1 MATLLKEL
9 FHFRLD
15 SKFDSI
21 RPLKIRPNQIVFYTV
36 LAFVYLLSGI
46 IILTNIFPYRLGLV
60 SFLIIPLFLFYG
72 IKVDRVLLAF
82 LGLTIIVFFSGILN
96 GSSLLEV
103 LIFLR
108 ILAFSY
114 LIYYL
119 VEIYINKANISK
131 ILSLCTALA
140 IVQLPVII
148 VQQLTYDYLP
158 ERLRLGILRLRW
170 DFAFGTFRPGDSAL
184 NFFLNLLL
192 IYLLFNPRSMKLVK
206 YGKLLALWLSVT
218 VLISSSEISKVIL
231 VIIWGSYF
239 ITHINRKT
247 TLYFGFAFVIV
258 ITLLVGSGYSEALVT
273 PVTTTINRAVR
284 DFSPER
290 VELYLEGSYARGA
303 ALYYFFTNDILW
315 FGDGPSKYTDPISGE
330 RLRGNMG
337 HVYTFYSEV
346 GLLGWL
352 MSVLIYFLIAFRPNK
367 GKIKFTL
374 SLLLMF
380 IAVQI
385 LSFTNNIM
393 NDISVVLTYCIMVK
407 TNLYSENMVESSSSP
422 KKQDCSRDIQN
433 KNIRTDNDE

>member
-1 MATLLKEL
+1 MTTL
-9 FHFRLD
+9 RLRKQQSHIPND
-15 SKFDSI
+15 QTYFKPI
-21 RPLKIRPNQIVFYTV
+21 RIWPAKIIFYTV
-36 LAFVYLLSGI
+36 FAFVTLLSGV
-46 IILTNIFPYRLGLV
+46 IILLDLFPYRLGLV
-60 SFLIIPLFLFYG
+60 SFLVIPLFLIHG
-72 IKVDRVLLAF
+72 IKVDKVLLAY
-82 LGLTIIVFFSGILN
+82 LALAASVVLSGIYN
-96 GSSLLEV
+96 SSPLYEV
-103 LIFLR
+103 ALFLR

-119 VEIYINKANISK
+119 VEIYIDKTNIRN
-131 ILSLCTALA
+131 ILSLCLLIAA
-140 IVQLPVII
+140 IQLPVI
-148 VQQLTYDYLP
+148 VLQQLTYDYLP
-158 ERLRLGILRLRW
+158 ERLRSGILILRW

-184 NFFLNLLL
+184 NFFLNLL
-192 IYLLFNPRSMKLVK
+192 IIFLLFDTRRNYFVKHKTFLV
-206 YGKLLALWLSVT
+206 LWLTLT
-218 VLISSSEISKVIL
+218 VLISSSEISKVL
-231 VIIWGSYF
+231 LAIIWVTYL
-239 ITHINRKT
+239 ITHLNRKT
-247 TLYFGFAFVIV
+247 TLFLGFTLLLLLFVLIGSGLIEEMVEPVIV
-258 ITLLVGSGYSEALVT
+258 S
-273 PVTTTINRAVR
+273 INRAIG

-290 VELYLEGSYARGA
+290 VDQYLEGRYARGA

-330 RLRGNMG
+330 RLRGNVG

-352 MSVLIYFLIAFRPNK
+352 ISVLIYFLIAFRPDK

-422 KKQDCSRDIQN
+422 KKTRL
-433 KNIRTDNDE
+433 